1 MDYKVQIT
9 ASAECDLDEIIG
21 YIMTKL
27 CNPQAARHV
36 LSEVESIYGILA
48 RTPAAYAECTHPL
61 LRGHRKATFMRYLMI
76 FKIVDDTVY
85 VERFFSGLED
95 YAHKL

>member
-27 CNPQAARHV
+27 CNPQAAMHL

-48 RTPAAYAECTHPL
+48 RTPAAYAECAHPL
-61 LRGHRKATFMRYLMI
+61 LRGHRKAAFMRYLMI

-85 VERFFSGLED
+85 VERFFSELED
-95 YAHKL
+95 YVHKL

>member
-27 CNPQAARHV
+27 CNPQAAMHV

-48 RTPAAYAECTHPL
+48 KTPAAYAECTHPL
-61 LRGHRKATFMRYLMI
+61 LRGHRKAIFMRYLMI

-85 VERFFSGLED
+85 VERFFSELED
-95 YAHKL
+95 YVHKL